1 MLWHFL
7 GSVVCAVGTVQ
18 GGDARVNHSL
28 KSEPPVEK
36 ILLIDDDEDI
46 LIELEELMVQLGFAC
61 LCARNASEALAELD
75 RHADIKLIISDLRMP
90 DQSGLRLL
98 QILAERNDG
107 EHNIPVIITSG
118 HADMDDVI
126 TLFRNGAVDFLP
138 KPIHYE
144 HLVSLLQR
152 LFPTHQMG

>member
-1 MLWHFL
+1 M
-7 GSVVCAVGTVQ
+7 A
-18 GGDARVNHSL
+18 
-28 KSEPPVEK
+28 
-36 ILLIDDDEDI
+36 
-46 LIELEELMVQLGFAC
+46 QLGFAC
-61 LCARNASEALAELD
+61 LCARNAREALAELD